1 VEYPEKRRHTRL
13 PVLIDCRVEG
23 ASGRVETRMTDLSPV
38 GCFVD
43 TMIPFSANTE
53 VTLYATLNGVE
64 VPLSGRVIP
73 MKQSGFGIGVEFTG
87 LDEATRKM
95 LEAYIREREST

>member
-1 VEYPEKRRHTRL
+1 
-13 PVLIDCRVEG
+13 
-23 ASGRVETRMTDLSPV
+23 
-38 GCFVD
+38 
-43 TMIPFSANTE
+43 MIPFSANTE